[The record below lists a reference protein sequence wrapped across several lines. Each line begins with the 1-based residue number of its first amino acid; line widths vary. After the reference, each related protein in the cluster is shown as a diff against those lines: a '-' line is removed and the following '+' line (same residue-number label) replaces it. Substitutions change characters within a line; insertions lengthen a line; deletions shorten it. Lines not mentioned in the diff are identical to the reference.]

1 MRFRVENLGPLRAAE
16 VDLSKD
22 LLVLTGPNNTG
33 KTYFAWS
40 VYGLLR
46 TPPKG
51 LEGIGKKLLA
61 AAGAEVDLTPLWG
74 ECLSD
79 VARAFQG
86 NLRSC
91 FAAPAHSFD
100 RAKIDLRVDD
110 TAWLSERLFPLEEIA
125 RKFGAKVSGPTIRL
139 TDDLSVS
146 LLARPPAR
154 AAIRILGRAADGSHS
169 NDIGWDG
176 VPSELQA
183 SLPAVAGRLLGS
195 QMTWFTMGCDVFP
208 AERIAVNIFAK
219 ELALKRMELVN
230 EVLEESDDRGAADAF
245 GTVLR
250 RAGRY
255 PWPIQHSLLVAN
267 DMANLA
273 KKESK
278 HADLASEIESAILGG
293 VVRVSEHGELTFAP
307 HQASGQHLAI
317 HLTASVVKSLASL
330 VFYFRHLARGSE
342 LLIIDEPELNLHPD
356 NQRKIARV
364 LAKAVNRG
372 FKVMMSTHSD
382 YIIRELN
389 HLIMLGTPSEKT
401 HRLAEELGYDSACL
415 IHPERVGV
423 YLFQDGT
430 ARPIEVNETGFD
442 VKTIEDEIVKVNSV
456 TQRLFAELFE

>member
-1 MRFRVENLGPLRAAE
+1 MRFRVENLGPLREAE

-100 RAKIDLRVDD
+100 RTKIDLRIDD
-110 TAWLSERLFPLEEIA
+110 PAWLSERLFPLEMA
-125 RKFGAKVSGPTIRL
+125 RHLGAISSSPTVRL
-139 TDDLSVS
+139 NDDLSIS
-146 LLARPPAR
+146 LDVRPPAQ
-154 AAIRILGRAADGSHS
+154 AAIRVLGRAADGSHS
-169 NDIGWDG
+169 NSIGWDS
-176 VPSELQA
+176 VPAELQEF
-183 SLPAVAGRLLGS
+183 LPTVAGRLLGS
-195 QMTWFTMGCDVFP
+195 VMTWFTTGCDVFP

-219 ELALKRMELVN
+219 ELALKRMELVS
-230 EVLEESDDRGAADAF
+230 EVLDESDERGAADAF
-245 GTVLR
+245 GAVLR

-278 HADLASEIESAILGG
+278 HADLAREIESAILGG

-307 HQASGQHLAI
+307 HQASDDHLAI

-330 VFYFRHLARGSE
+330 VFYFRHLARGRE

-356 NQRKIARV
+356 NQRKIARI

-401 HRLAEELGYDSACL
+401 HRLAEELGYDPACL
-415 IHPERVGV
+415 IRPERIGV